1 MYSAAQSG
9 KNTVRKRALTPKCH
23 GYQERMKGMKRRQQ
37 RRFAESKGEK
47 FKNWVKE
54 KRFYIVLLCCIMAV
68 SATYFVADS
77 LQRSQA
83 PAKPQQESAATPA
96 PTSTPLPDLTKGMQE
111 GQDKITGETQKPD
124 ATPAPATDKTSEAT
138 PAPEPE
144 PEPAPSPTPDTSE
157 ANADA
162 DVDYTSSEKTTL
174 TYPVN
179 GEVITPHAVET
190 LIYSKTLGDWR
201 SHQGIDIKAQ
211 IGTDVLAAA
220 DGIIEDVY
228 TDDFMGITIVID
240 HQNGLKSVYANLSN
254 ASLVQKGQSV
264 TRGAAIS
271 AVGDTAIYETGEVGH
286 LHFEVIEDGNAVDPL
301 VWLES

>member
-1 MYSAAQSG
+1 
-9 KNTVRKRALTPKCH
+9 
-23 GYQERMKGMKRRQQ
+23 MKRRQQ
-37 RRFAESKGEK
+37 RRFEESKGEK
-47 FKNWVKE
+47 FKNWMKE

-83 PAKPQQESAATPA
+83 PAKPQQSAATPK
-96 PTSTPLPDLTKGMQE
+96 PTSTPLPDLTKGMQD
-111 GQDKITGETQKPD
+111 GQDKTTGETQKPD
-124 ATPAPATDKTSEAT
+124 VTPTPATDKTSKAAKT
-138 PAPEPE
+138 PEPE
-144 PEPAPSPTPDTSE
+144 PEPTPTPTPDTSE

-211 IGTDVLAAA
+211 IGTDVLAAG

-240 HQNGLKSVYANLSN
+240 HQNGLKSVYSNLSN

-264 TRGAAIS
+264 TRGSAIS
-271 AVGDTAIYETGEVGH
+271 AVGDTALYETGEVGH
-286 LHFEVIEDGNAVDPL
+286 LHFEVIEDGSAVDPL
-301 VWLES
+301 VWLEN

>member
-1 MYSAAQSG
+1 
-9 KNTVRKRALTPKCH
+9 
-23 GYQERMKGMKRRQQ
+23 MKRRQQ
-37 RRFAESKGEK
+37 RRFEESKGEK
-47 FKNWVKE
+47 FKNWMKE

-83 PAKPQQESAATPA
+83 PAKPQQSAATPK
-96 PTSTPLPDLTKGMQE
+96 PTSTPLPDLTKGMQD
-111 GQDKITGETQKPD
+111 GQDKTTGETQKPD
-124 ATPAPATDKTSEAT
+124 VTPTPATDKTSKAAKT
-138 PAPEPE
+138 PEPE
-144 PEPAPSPTPDTSE
+144 PEPMPTPTPDTSE

-211 IGTDVLAAA
+211 IGTDVLAAD

-240 HQNGLKSVYANLSN
+240 HQNGLKSVYSNLSN

-264 TRGAAIS
+264 TRGSAIS
-271 AVGDTAIYETGEVGH
+271 AVGDTALYETGEVGH
-286 LHFEVIEDGNAVDPL
+286 LHFEVIEDGSAVDPL
-301 VWLES
+301 VWLEN